1 MLNKTTVFFLGIV
14 LLGMGLSLQGETIS
28 SQNIKPPFN
37 LKSVI
42 EKVTHHPVRDG
53 DRIIIRDR
61 VYEAIFKEG
70 EVVLRA
76 RDKSPEAE
84 DVVIPVAGIPEI
96 EGNKVVYEYWNG
108 QRVIFEG
115 KDMGL
120 RFREINP
127 AHHPGQMGE
136 HSGNIAELKE
146 RYTDGERSGEF
157 LIDTSVVYTGAAY
170 SQTYPAIAFDG
181 TNYLVVW
188 TDGRSGSQ
196 DIYGVRVDTSGTVLD
211 PSGILISTADD
222 DQRCPSIAFD
232 GTNYLVVWTDERSGS
247 ADIYGARV
255 TPSGDVLDTAGIPIS
270 TATDWQYSPSIAFD
284 GTNYLVVW
292 EDYRNGSDYDIYG
305 ARVDTSGTVLD
316 PSGILISPADDDQ
329 RCPSIAFD
337 GINYL
342 VAWLD
347 YRSYFGCDIYGAR
360 VSPSGTVLEPLGI
373 PVSVADDEQLY
384 PSIAFDGTNYLVV
397 WEDWRSGSDIY
408 GARVTSSGR
417 VLDISGIPISTAGYA
432 QYWPSIAFD
441 GTNYLVVWEDYRN
454 GLPDIYGAWVDTSG
468 SVIDSFPVSTQS
480 GIQHSPEIAKGTG
493 NQMLVVYSGWTDS
506 INGHP
511 VNTMRIWGKF
521 LQFTGIEEKHNPDL
535 MKLSI
540 YPNPFTTFTTICY
553 SISTRGG
560 VSMKIYDLSGRVVK
574 TLVNGEQ
581 EQGYYTIRWDGTDNR
596 GERLSSGIYFINF
609 NAGKLNQTK
618 KVILTK

>member
-196 DIYGVRVDTSGTVLD
+196 DIYGV
-211 PSGILISTADD
+211 
-222 DQRCPSIAFD
+222 
-232 GTNYLVVWTDERSGS
+232 
-247 ADIYGARV
+247 
-255 TPSGDVLDTAGIPIS
+255 
-270 TATDWQYSPSIAFD
+270 
-284 GTNYLVVW
+284 
-292 EDYRNGSDYDIYG
+292 
-305 ARVDTSGTVLD
+305 RVDTSGTVLD

-540 YPNPFTTFTTICY
+540 YPNPFTTFTTIRY

-596 GERLSSGIYFINF
+596 GERLSSGIYFIKF